1 MDRGCYKDRSKTVD
15 QQEPKQPRLK
25 AWQKFTTLWTSVDSW
40 QAAGQSRADLDARDQ
55 LLIVPG
61 AKVGS
66 NIYSLRSR
74 FTFKG
79 NRTKSSAP

>member
-1 MDRGCYKDRSKTVD
+1 MDR
-15 QQEPKQPRLK
+15 
-25 AWQKFTTLWTSVDSW
+25 W

-55 LLIVPG
+55 LLIVS

-79 NRTKSSAP
+79 NRTKSSAPKYVVRKYVLRVADTEILCNGVVTSTYLGVVRCESFE